1 MPQASL
7 KRARQI
13 LTAKNFRD
21 KYFSHF
27 LENYFF
33 QTLISKLW
41 KFRPPKRTTP
51 NKGNQLW
58 NTVILHSAASHF
70 LLKVRI
76 IERQPLYLGQRY
88 LEHGG
93 QAWGSTDYFFLSFSH
108 SVTHHLDK
116 WWLLSNMTKSWQV
129 LNIIWHADS
138 HSFQAHSIEV
148 KFPTP
153 FITFK
158 AAVTSNTIFPTE
170 QENNAFWDFCF
181 VFTKILSKL
190 IRVMLQSQRE
200 ILMIIDSLY
209 HHYLVHGTWQK
220 NEPSVTVNV
229 LHVEVLHQLPGS
241 HDIFLLA

>member
-13 LTAKNFRD
+13 LAAKNFRD
-21 KYFSHF
+21 YYFSYSF
-27 LENYFF
+27 ENYFF

-41 KFRPPKRTTP
+41 KFRPLKRATP

-70 LLKVRI
+70 LLKVKI

-93 QAWGSTDYFFLSFSH
+93 QAWGSADYFFLSFSH

-138 HSFQAHSIEV
+138 HSFQAHSIGD

-153 FITFK
+153 FMTSK
-158 AAVTSNTIFPTE
+158 ATVTSNTIFSTGQKMPFE
-170 QENNAFWDFCF
+170 
-181 VFTKILSKL
+181 TKQARSCNVTDTRNPKRL
-190 IRVMLQSQRE
+190 
-200 ILMIIDSLY
+200 LY
-209 HHYLVHGTWQK
+209 HHYLVHGTWKK

-229 LHVEVLHQLPGS
+229 LHVQVLHQLPGS